1 MQKLSKGFYLGS
13 IIGSW
18 VMTGLL
24 LIIGIV
30 ILFAAG
36 VTAED
41 MQEANWGLIGGGVI
55 FILLAMAVG
64 IYGTVVG
71 CMLLYKA
78 WKAIQDGQ
86 PRTTPGKA
94 VGFLFIPFF
103 NLYWIFMAYWG
114 FAQDFNKYVNAKSL
128 AVPKLSEGLF
138 LTYPILILC
147 SAVPYLG
154 YLAGLAEFAIAI
166 MVYNFMVDGV
176 NNLVGASAPAA
187 PAAPAAV

>member
-41 MQEANWGLIGGGVI
+41 MKEANWGLIGGGVI
-55 FILLAMAVG
+55 FILLAIAVG
-64 IYGTVVG
+64 IYGTVIG
-71 CMLLYKA
+71 CILLYKA

-103 NLYWIFMAYWG
+103 NLYWIFVAYWG
-114 FAQDFNKYVNAKSL
+114 FAQDFNKYLNVKSL

-138 LTYPILILC
+138 LAYPILILC
-147 SAVPYLG
+147 SGIPYIG
-154 YLAGLAEFAIAI
+154 SLAGLAEFGVGIL
-166 MVYNFMVDGV
+166 VCNFMIDAV
-176 NNLVGASAPAA
+176 NNLVGASPQ
-187 PAAPAAV
+187 PAPAAV

>member
-18 VMTGLL
+18 VVAGLL
-24 LIIGIV
+24 LVIGIV
-30 ILFAAG
+30 ILIAAG
-36 VTAED
+36 VIETEFKNI
-41 MQEANWGLIGGGVI
+41 NWDLIGGGAI
-55 FILLAMAVG
+55 FIMMAIAVG
-64 IYGTVVG
+64 IYGSVIG
-71 CMLLYKA
+71 CILLYKA

-114 FAQDFNKYVNAKSL
+114 FAQDFNKYLNLKSL

-138 LTYPILILC
+138 LSYPILMLC
-147 SAVPYLG
+147 SGIPYIG
-154 YLAGLAEFAIAI
+154 SLAGLAEFGVGIL
-166 MVYNFMVDGV
+166 VYNFMIDAV
-176 NNLVGASAPAA
+176 NNLCGASGQPAPVAA
-187 PAAPAAV
+187 